1 MRIATFRG
9 LFDDSLVLL
18 NAAVPKITFTSALG
32 PPIEIDTPF
41 APAGATS
48 PSGGHFLPLLKPK
61 LTVYTAADP
70 YVLAPWGDPGD
81 VSWWPWIKA
90 GAVLVAGLAA
100 YGAYKLVRDGLKTR
114 KP

>member
-1 MRIATFRG
+1 M
-9 LFDDSLVLL
+9 
-18 NAAVPKITFTSALG
+18 
-32 PPIEIDTPF
+32 
-41 APAGATS
+41 
-48 PSGGHFLPLLKPK
+48 LKPK